1 MDKTSPFD
9 DYVHQTPST
18 STLAEP
24 PAFVEIT
31 HKLAKSLEESAQTQ
45 FNAASQHLEDAKL
58 FAEQL
63 VNEVRKRAQE
73 QHDLAERI
81 RQFGESVLAAHER
94 FHKETPE
101 TPKALMGT
109 PMQNRIKR

>member
-31 HKLAKSLEESAQTQ
+31 QKLAKSLEESAQTQ

-63 VNEVRKRAQE
+63 VNEIKKRAQG

-94 FHKETPE
+94 FHREPDV
-101 TPKALMGT
+101 PKALNRTT
-109 PMQNRIKR
+109 PYQIKR